1 MNTRQDPREL
11 AHYLARRV
19 RDYHSCRYQIGAVL
33 EDRAGKIFS
42 WGWSHKD
49 NLRPSIHAEHHALL
63 RANKVRVRGAVM
75 YIAGLRRYTE
85 RIILARPCLHCLA
98 RIVAFDVSKV
108 VYSIPL
114 GWESINL

>member
-1 MNTRQDPREL
+1 
-11 AHYLARRV
+11 
-19 RDYHSCRYQIGAVL
+19 
-33 EDRAGKIFS
+33 
-42 WGWSHKD
+42 
-49 NLRPSIHAEHHALL
+49 
-63 RANKVRVRGAVM
+63 M